1 MKPEHSFF
9 CMDVHYL
16 DDHAISAGILFSDLK
31 CDQTILE
38 KTVQIQDIQP
48 YESGQFYKRELPCL
62 TALIDSL
69 EEMPELFI
77 VDSFVYLDAD
87 RKPGMGAY
95 LYEHYKGR
103 VPVIGVA
110 KNGFKDNKVFREVYR
125 GESKKPLYVTSAG
138 IPLDEAGEMIRKMHG
153 DFRFPTLLK
162 KVDGL
167 CRGIL

>member
-1 MKPEHSFF
+1 MKSVNSFL

-16 DDHAISAGILFSDLK
+16 DDHAISAGIVFDDLESG
-31 CDQTILE
+31 QTILE
-38 KTVQIQDIQP
+38 KTIEVKNIQP

-62 TALIDSL
+62 TALIDSF
-69 EEMPELFI
+69 EEMPGLFI
-77 VDSFVYLDAD
+77 VDSYVYLDAD
-87 RKPGMGAY
+87 KKPGMGAY
-95 LYEHYKGR
+95 LYEHYKGL

-110 KNGFKDNKVFREVYR
+110 KNGFKDNKVSREVYR

-138 IPLDEAGEMIRKMHG
+138 LALDEAGEMIRKMHG

-167 CRGIL
+167 CRGLL